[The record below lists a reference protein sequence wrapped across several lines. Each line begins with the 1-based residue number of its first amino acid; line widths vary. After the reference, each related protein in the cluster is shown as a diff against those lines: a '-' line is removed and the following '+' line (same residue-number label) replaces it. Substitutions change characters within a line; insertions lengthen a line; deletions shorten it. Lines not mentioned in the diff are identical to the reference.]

1 MAKKTLPAVDRLLPS
16 MQFGDGNFG
25 NFANV
30 KLLLSEI
37 VFVSQ
42 ILCAMMF
49 CTV

>member
-1 MAKKTLPAVDRLLPS
+1 MAKNPPAVNRLLPS

-30 KLLLSEI
+30 QLLLLEI
-37 VFVSQ
+37 LFVSQ
-42 ILCAMMF
+42 ILCAVMF